1 MTDGCQKFIVE
12 RGPVGQTCTIGLSSV
27 FQASYPCGLGMFSK
41 NMYAPLV
48 GSDKGGRANV
58 NRDER
63 VNHTECMKVLAGV
76 PLWEREGKRW
86 RDGGIEQ
93 LHVVEDIIL
102 NSFTA
107 LIRPLK

>member
-1 MTDGCQKFIVE
+1 MHNRFIISFPSLV
-12 RGPVGQTCTIGLSSV
+12 PMCPWYV
-27 FQASYPCGLGMFSK
+27 SK

-63 VNHTECMKVLAGV
+63 MNHTEYMKVLAGV